1 MFFYIKNSKKEEE
14 KKKPELR
21 ANGLG
26 QRAGQSDGT
35 GYAFMD
41 VQALQGFTWERFP
54 PHPSDVSFQEELHE
68 EQEGQ
73 TK

>member
-35 GYAFMD
+35 GYAGIYM
-41 VQALQGFTWERFP
+41 GEI
-54 PHPSDVSFQEELHE
+54 PSSSL
-68 EQEGQ
+68 
-73 TK
+73 